1 MNHLDAHGLLKSAL
15 LRRKG
20 TKKSGAKLAF
30 CCPRHTDSNASA
42 WMGDHAW
49 GCSACGFTEP
59 LRSLGEALG
68 VDLPVASGSN
78 GLTLFDYAEHK
89 KLALDT
95 LAKYGVTE
103 RIGKY
108 GEPVV
113 AIPYYDA
120 NGTVLRTKLRTR
132 KGTFWDKDGEGAPLY
147 GQQVLAAAP
156 KDAPVLLVEGE
167 SDCHA
172 AWQRG
177 ICAVGLPGASQWR
190 PEYAA
195 LLANRVVYVWQEPD
209 QGGATLIAS
218 VAKSLPKAKVIR
230 DVTIGGTGIKDLCD
244 LHGAVS
250 DLGEAWGPI
259 WSALL
264 SSATP
269 IGAEPPVVAFDS
281 ITGLTL
287 ERIFEQKQAPIEA
300 VPTPLAL
307 WNLCCGGGGGGIGL
321 ARGWNIVIGANTGT
335 GKSLIALNLAHTAIR
350 HGEVVTFI
358 SLEMGRDELATR
370 FLAIAAD
377 LPVKQLEQGSQF
389 DPQTFTKAAMEVD
402 AIRRETGGHLIV
414 NRLPISKIDDIVH
427 AMRYHHDHSGCKYFI
442 VDYLQLV
449 WAPNVPAIHDR
460 MELVSHQLREAA
472 LSLGVTLVTLS
483 QFNRQTSANR
493 QERPV
498 AQGLM
503 GGSAV
508 ENDAHQVLLFDH
520 SRFVRNGLTA
530 DTWLIID
537 KNRHGSVEDIPV
549 RWNYQNLRLEPRVAP
564 PEKDGWSARIGRK
577 DK

>member
-1 MNHLDAHGLLKSAL
+1 MNHLDAHGLIKSAL
-15 LRRKG
+15 LRQKG
-20 TKKSGAKLAF
+20 TKKSGTKLAF
-30 CCPRHTDSNASA
+30 RCPRHQDSNASA

-59 LRSLGEALG
+59 LRSLADELHLT
-68 VDLPVASGSN
+68 LPEQVNTN
-78 GLTLFDYAEHK
+78 GLTVFDYAEHK
-89 KLALDT
+89 RLALDH
-95 LAKYGVTE
+95 LAKHGVTE
-103 RIGKY
+103 RVGKY
-108 GEPVV
+108 GEPLVV
-113 AIPYYDA
+113 IPYYDA
-120 NGTVLRTKLRTR
+120 NGAVLRTKLRTR

-147 GQQVLAAAP
+147 GQHVLAAAP

-177 ICAVGLPGASQWR
+177 ICTVGLPGASQWR

-195 LLANRVVYVWQEPD
+195 LLANRTVYVWQEPD
-209 QGGATLIAS
+209 QGGATLVAS

-230 DVTIGGTGIKDLCD
+230 DVTVGGSGVKDLCD
-244 LHGAVS
+244 LHSAVT
-250 DLGEAWGPI
+250 DLAEDWATI
-259 WSALL
+259 WAACL

-281 ITGLTL
+281 ITGMTL
-287 ERIFEQKQAPIEA
+287 ERIFEQKQAPIDA
-300 VPTPLAL
+300 VPTPLPL

-335 GKSLIALNLAHTAIR
+335 GKSLIALNLAATAIQQ
-350 HGEVVTFI
+350 GEVVTFI

-370 FLAIAAD
+370 FLAIAGD
-377 LPVKQLEQGSQF
+377 QPVKQLEQGSHF
-389 DPQTFTKAAMEVD
+389 DPLIFTKAAMAVD
-402 AIRRETGGHLIV
+402 AIHRETGGHLIV

-427 AMRYHHDHSGCKYFI
+427 AIRYHHDHAGCKYFI

-460 MELVSHQLREAA
+460 MELVSHQLREVA

-537 KNRHGSVEDIPV
+537 KNRHGGVEDIPV
-549 RWNYQNLRLEPRVAP
+549 RWNYQTLRLEPRVAP
-564 PEKDGWSARIGRK
+564 PEKDGWSARIGRQPK
-577 DK
+577 

>member
-15 LRRKG
+15 LRKKG

-59 LRSLGEALG
+59 LRSLADELG
-68 VDLPVASGSN
+68 VALPEATGTN
-78 GLTLFDYAEHK
+78 GLTLFEYAEHK
-89 KLALDT
+89 RLTLQSLA
-95 LAKYGVTE
+95 AHGVTE
-103 RIGKY
+103 RTGKY
-108 GEPVV
+108 NEPLI

-120 NGTVLRTKLRTR
+120 DGAVLRTKFRTR
-132 KGTFWDKDGEGAPLY
+132 KGTFWARDGEGAPLY
-147 GQQVLAAAP
+147 GQHVLAAAP
-156 KDAPVLLVEGE
+156 KDAPVLIVEGE

-177 ICAVGLPGASQWR
+177 VCAVGLPGASQWR

-195 LLANRVVYVWQEPD
+195 LLANRPVYVWQEPD
-209 QGGATLIAS
+209 QGGATL
-218 VAKSLPKAKVIR
+218 VAAVAQSLPTAKVVR
-230 DVTIGGTGIKDLCD
+230 DVKFGGTAIKDLCD
-244 LHGAVS
+244 LHIAVI
-250 DLGEAWGPI
+250 EASEEWDPI
-259 WSALL
+259 WRALL
-264 SSATP
+264 KTATP

-281 ITGLTL
+281 ITGATL
-287 ERIFEQKQAPIEA
+287 EHIFEAKQAPIDA
-300 VPTPLAL
+300 VPTPLSL
-307 WNLCCGGGGGGIGL
+307 WNLHCGGGGGGIGL

-370 FLAIAAD
+370 FLAIAGD
-377 LPVKQLEQGSQF
+377 QPVKQLEQGPTF
-389 DPQTFTKAAMEVD
+389 DPKTFATAAMAVD
-402 AIRRETGGHLIV
+402 DIHRQTGGHLIV
-414 NRLPISKIDDIVH
+414 NRLPISKIADITH
-427 AMRYHHDHSGCKYFI
+427 AMRYHYDHAGCKYFI

-449 WAPNVPAIHDR
+449 WAPNVQAIHDR

-493 QERPV
+493 AERPV

-520 SRFVRNGLTA
+520 SRFIRNGSTA
-530 DTWLIID
+530 DTWLIMD
-537 KNRHGSVEDIPV
+537 KNRHGGVEDIPV
-549 RWNYQNLRLEPRVAP
+549 RWNYQNLRLEPRVPP
-564 PEKDGWSARIGRK
+564 PEKDGWTSRIGGK
-577 DK
+577 S